1 MAESRLVTPKLLFRR
16 VAVAEAIT
24 WALLLIGMFLKYVTE
39 TTDLGVRIFG
49 MVHGVV
55 FLAYGLIAITT
66 WVNQRWQLGVG
77 MLALVSAVPPFATI
91 LFDRRVE
98 AAGLL
103 EGPWRFGAGGETP
116 STLPERVLAGD
127 VTARRALV
135 DVVHTPL
142 VAAGRDLV
150 DTLQAYL
157 DTGGA
162 LEATARL
169 LFVHANTVRYRL
181 NRVEQ
186 VTGLLATD
194 PRERWT
200 LQLGLAVGRLAESP
214 RTHRG

>member
-1 MAESRLVTPKLLFRR
+1 MTPKLLFRR

-103 EGPWRFGAGGETP
+103 DGPWRFGAAGETP
-116 STLPERVLAGD
+116 STLPERVLAWLTRNPGLAA
-127 VTARRALV
+127 VVGVVAVAGLTGVALV
-135 DVVHTPL
+135 
-142 VAAGRDLV
+142 
-150 DTLQAYL
+150 
-157 DTGGA
+157 
-162 LEATARL
+162 
-169 LFVHANTVRYRL
+169 
-181 NRVEQ
+181 
-186 VTGLLATD
+186 
-194 PRERWT
+194 
-200 LQLGLAVGRLAESP
+200 VGPPAS
-214 RTHRG
+214 GS